1 MGRILGILLL
11 VLGIWVG
18 MEVYNEGVDGAFDG
32 ALAFLSDGEEGEG
45 RPTMRMRVHDA
56 VSSAHAEADA
66 RRERLLE
73 E

>member
-1 MGRILGILLL
+1 MRRILGILLL
-11 VLGIWVG
+11 VIGIWVG
-18 MEVYNEGVDGAFDG
+18 MEVYNEGVDGAFGG

-45 RPTMRMRVHDA
+45 NRTVRMRVHDA

>member
-1 MGRILGILLL
+1 MRRILGILLL
-11 VLGIWVG
+11 VIGIWVG
-18 MEVYNEGVDGAFDG
+18 MEVYNEGVDGAFGG
-32 ALAFLSDGEEGEG
+32 ALAFLSDGEEGG
-45 RPTMRMRVHDA
+45 GNRTLRMRVHDS